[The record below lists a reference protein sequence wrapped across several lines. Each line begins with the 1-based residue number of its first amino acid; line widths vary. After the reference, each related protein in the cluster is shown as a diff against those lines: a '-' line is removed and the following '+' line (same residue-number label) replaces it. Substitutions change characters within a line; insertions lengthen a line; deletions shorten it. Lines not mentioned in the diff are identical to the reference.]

1 MLTDPSRIRHPFVHV
16 GTRYAVC
23 LLLGACGYPEEDKA
37 IVRRWLKCEECT
49 DKELDA
55 VQSAGNRI
63 VPLLREALKGPSAER
78 TANVRRQLEET
89 HKRLQTPALG
99 LDSFSGHY
107 LSNYKALYQSRAIT
121 GLSKIGTPKAQ
132 DALKNAL
139 ADTAQSDTIYRP
151 DVLRQLMHAVAG
163 TWTVLSAGSLRTC
176 GLRPNGRLYCWGH
189 NDVGQLGDGTTL
201 RRLNPTLIADSLEF
215 TSIATGVLASH
226 TCGIAGK
233 QVYCWGNN
241 GRGQLGN
248 GSTANSPVPALVAGG
263 NRYIGVAV
271 GENHTCAWTP
281 ANRGYCWGG
290 NDVGQLGEGSTDDT
304 VHATPIFVD
313 LGLRSIRA
321 GASHTC
327 ADSIIGRI
335 HCWGRGIDGQ
345 LGDGSNDTLLTPGQ
359 ANTPVVAKTLS
370 LSAGANH
377 TCVLNQR
384 RIATPTLNL
393 VEGTAY
399 CTGNNSNGQLG
410 DGTTTSRNVLTRVS
424 GGNIFLAISSGE
436 RHTCGIIRRTRILL
450 CWGDNTFGQLGNGTT
465 TPATSPVVVSPSLR
479 FAAVTAGAG
488 HTCGVTT
495 EGAALCWGRNNTG
508 QLGDGTT
515 DDRSEPTPVN
525 P

>member
-1 MLTDPSRIRHPFVHV
+1 
-16 GTRYAVC
+16 

-55 VQSAGNRI
+55 VHSAGNRI
-63 VPLLREALKGPSAER
+63 VPLLRQALKGPSAER

-151 DVLRQLMHAVAG
+151 DVLRQLMQAAAG
-163 TWTVLSAGSLRTC
+163 TWTSLNAGSQRTC
-176 GLRPNGRLYCWGH
+176 GITPNGALYCWGQ
-189 NDVGQLGDGTTL
+189 NDVGQLGDGTTSA
-201 RRLNPTLIADSLEF
+201 RLNPTLIADSLEF
-215 TSIATGVLASH
+215 TSIATGVMGSH
-226 TCGIAGK
+226 TCGVAGK

-241 GRGQLGN
+241 ARGQLGN
-248 GSTANSPVPALVAGG
+248 GSTANSPVPSLVAGG

-290 NDVGQLGEGSTDDT
+290 NDVGQLGVGGTNDT
-304 VHATPIFVD
+304 VRATPIFGA
-313 LGLRSIRA
+313 LGVRTIRA
-321 GASHTC
+321 GAIHTC

-335 HCWGRGIDGQ
+335 HCWGGNSDGQ
-345 LGDGSNDTLLTPGQ
+345 LGNVNDTLLMPGQ
-359 ANTPVVAKTLS
+359 TAGFVLAKTLN
-370 LSAGANH
+370 LSAGAYH

-384 RIATPTLNL
+384 SIATTALTL

-399 CTGNNSNGQLG
+399 CTGNNSDGQLG
-410 DGTTTSRNVLTRVS
+410 DGTLTSKNVLTRVS
-424 GGNIFLAISSGE
+424 GGNIFLSISSGE
-436 RHTCGIIRRTRILL
+436 RHTCGILRRTRILL
-450 CWGDNTFGQLGNGTT
+450 CWGDNEYGQLGNGTDVDER
-465 TPATSPVVVSPSLR
+465 TPIVVSSSLR
-479 FAAVTAGAG
+479 FSSVTAGAG
-488 HTCGVTT
+488 HTCGITT
-495 EGAALCWGRNNTG
+495 DGAAFCWGRNNAG
-508 QLGDGTT
+508 QLGDGTV
-515 DDRSEPTPVN
+515 DNRSTPV
-525 P
+525 PVTQ